1 MPFGETI
8 TIPNLEDYITI
19 VDNVDTAG
27 QYTTTANRTTL
38 ADATRYVWRTNTE
51 TATTAMGT
59 INITNDHEEIYDRI
73 IALEQAVNPE
83 KVQELLM
90 QVEVL
95 ERRIKELE
103 KLTHWYELMI
113 GGEAQ

>member
-1 MPFGETI
+1 MPFGEMT

-19 VDNVDTAG
+19 VDNGDTAG
-27 QYTTTANRTTL
+27 QYTTTAND
-38 ADATRYVWRTNTE
+38 DATRYVWRTNTA
-51 TATTAMGT
+51 TARNTRGT
-59 INITNDHEEIYDRI
+59 INIARDHEELFDRI

-103 KLTHWYELMI
+103 KLTHWYELMV
-113 GGEAQ
+113 GGE